1 MNTSLPKISKILLS
15 AESIRD
21 RVTELAAQINRDYQ
35 DVDQLILIGILRGA
49 FIFVADLARQLQ
61 ITHSVD
67 FMALASYEKNV
78 STGEVRILL
87 DLREPI
93 HDQHVLIVED
103 ILDSGET
110 LNYLY
115 RNLIERKP
123 ASIRTCVLVKKQRG
137 TLNSQVRVDYLGF
150 EIPNVWV
157 VGYGLDYAN
166 YYRTL
171 PYIAELEI
179 PQ

>member
-1 MNTSLPKISKILLS
+1 MNNSLPKISKILLS
-15 AESIRD
+15 ADVIQR
-21 RVTELAAQINRDYQ
+21 RVTELAEQINRDYQ
-35 DVDQLILIGILRGA
+35 EVDELILIGILRGA
-49 FIFVADLARQLQ
+49 FIFVADLARQLN

-67 FMALASYEKNV
+67 FMALASYERNI
-78 STGEVRILL
+78 STGDVRILL

-93 HDQHVLIVED
+93 HDRHVLIVED

-123 ASIRTCVLVKKQRG
+123 ASIRTCVLTKKQREI
-137 TLNSQVRVDYLGF
+137 LNSQVHIDYLGF

-179 PQ
+179 P

>member
-1 MNTSLPKISKILLS
+1 MDPSLPKITKILLS
-15 AESIRD
+15 TEAIQN
-21 RVTELAAQINRDYQ
+21 RVTELAEQINRDYQ
-35 DVDQLILIGILRGA
+35 EVDHLILVGILRGA
-49 FIFVADLARQLQ
+49 FIFVADLARQLKV
-61 ITHSVD
+61 THSVD
-67 FMALASYEKNV
+67 FMALASYERNI
-78 STGEVRILL
+78 SSGEVRILL

-137 TLNSQVRVDYLGF
+137 AINSQVQVDYLGF

-166 YYRTL
+166 YFRTL
-171 PYIAELEI
+171 PYIAEMEI
-179 PQ
+179 P